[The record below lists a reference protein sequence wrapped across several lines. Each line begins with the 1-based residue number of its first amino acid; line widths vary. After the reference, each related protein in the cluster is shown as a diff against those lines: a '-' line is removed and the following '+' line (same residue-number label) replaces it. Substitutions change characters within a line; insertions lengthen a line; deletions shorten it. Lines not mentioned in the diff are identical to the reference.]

1 MYVSHSITGRDI
13 KSDVC
18 AGKQTGFSGFESLTK
33 HTIIVQVLTEYIQ
46 LIILWMVVGT
56 MLHTPSFFNLWV
68 HYDFYADISYFN
80 GIFPQNVT
88 VQSYPANRT
97 TLNTLG

>member
-1 MYVSHSITGRDI
+1 MYVLI
-13 KSDVC
+13 
-18 AGKQTGFSGFESLTK
+18 SGVYMDLY
-33 HTIIVQVLTEYIQ
+33 QRRA
-46 LIILWMVVGT
+46 M
-56 MLHTPSFFNLWV
+56 PLWV
-68 HYDFYADISYFN
+68 HYDFYTDISYFN

>member
-1 MYVSHSITGRDI
+1 MPLR
-13 KSDVC
+13 
-18 AGKQTGFSGFESLTK
+18 
-33 HTIIVQVLTEYIQ
+33 
-46 LIILWMVVGT
+46 
-56 MLHTPSFFNLWV
+56 V
-68 HYDFYADISYFN
+68 HYDLYADISYFN